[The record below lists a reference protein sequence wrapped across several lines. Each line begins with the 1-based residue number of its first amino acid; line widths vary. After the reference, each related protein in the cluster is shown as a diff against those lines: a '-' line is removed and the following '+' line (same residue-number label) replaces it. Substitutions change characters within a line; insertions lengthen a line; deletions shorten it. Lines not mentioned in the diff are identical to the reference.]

1 MRKVSAKN
9 KGFTLLELVISL
21 ALIAILIIPISNLVL
36 GSVKINKAGED
47 KQQAGLKLQEVIENI
62 KSVDL
67 PKDTG
72 EAGKVEVGNGVY
84 VVKDVDGAFSISD
97 SNDKDIKIEGT
108 IKKTVMSEGEEVSNI
123 IGDTEITG
131 AIYYDGASQKI
142 AISEYGSNKKLSD
155 AVENI
160 NTSITRSVKDMIL
173 KISKIKENENIKVT
187 WVDKNDGVIDGE
199 NPEYLK
205 RKANNSDNI
214 LLYLNNSE
222 TEKLDL
228 KLKSVEGKELNIY
241 LFKDDG
247 IASRDDI
254 SLLSLEENVNIISGL
269 TKENISNLVTYEVQL
284 SAIKKGKQLEST
296 NFTMVK

>member
-84 VVKDVDGAFSISD
+84 VIKNEDKTFSISD

-108 IKKTVMSEGEEVSNI
+108 IEEVEDGEVEKG
-123 IGDTEITG
+123 IGSKKVDG
-131 AIYYDGASQKI
+131 AIYYHGTSEKVGISSFAKEEKQIKDAVNEGGNSFINIEDSTLNIFMDKLGNIQVFNTDKKTDQFVGNTNNSIIICLDDKSKNKLNISVENEKDEKLTVYLYGKEGAS
-142 AISEYGSNKKLSD
+142 
-155 AVENI
+155 
-160 NTSITRSVKDMIL
+160 KDDLIL
-173 KISKIKENENIKVT
+173 KEFKGKINMISTMGEKSLQVMKKYKVEIK
-187 WVDKNDGVIDGE
+187 
-199 NPEYLK
+199 
-205 RKANNSDNI
+205 AM
-214 LLYLNNSE
+214 
-222 TEKLDL
+222 
-228 KLKSVEGKELNIY
+228 
-241 LFKDDG
+241 
-247 IASRDDI
+247 
-254 SLLSLEENVNIISGL
+254 
-269 TKENISNLVTYEVQL
+269 
-284 SAIKKGKQLEST
+284 KKGKQLEST
-296 NFTMVK
+296 SFTMIK

>member
-62 KSVDL
+62 KLVDL
-67 PKDTG
+67 PKNVD
-72 EAGKVEVGNGVY
+72 EKIEVGNGVY
-84 VVKDVDGAFSISD
+84 VVKDVGGAFSISD
-97 SNDKDIKIEGT
+97 SNNKDIKIEGT
-108 IKKTVMSEGEEVSNI
+108 IKKTVLSEGEEVSNS

-131 AIYYDGASQKI
+131 AIYYDGESKRV
-142 AISEYGSNKKLSD
+142 AISEYDSNKKLSE

-160 NTSITRSVKDMIL
+160 NTSVTRSVKDMIL
-173 KISKIKENENIKVT
+173 KISKLNNENIKVT
-187 WVDKNDGVIDGE
+187 CINKNGSE
-199 NPEYLK
+199 QFYEHLK
-205 RKANNSDNI
+205 TKAYNSDSI
-214 LLYLNNSE
+214 LLYLNNNE
-222 TEKLDL
+222 AEKLDL

-254 SLLSLEENVNIISGL
+254 SLLSLEGNVNIISGL
-269 TKENISNLVTYEVQL
+269 TKENISNLITYEVTL
-284 SAIKKGKQLEST
+284 SAIKGEKQLEST
-296 NFTMVK
+296 SFTMIK

>member
-72 EAGKVEVGNGVY
+72 EDKKIDVGNGVY
-84 VVKDVDGAFSISD
+84 VIKNKDGIFSISD

-108 IKKTVMSEGEEVSNI
+108 IKKTVLGEGEVVSNS
-123 IGDTEITG
+123 IGDTKITG

-142 AISEYGSNKKLSD
+142 AISEYDSNKKLSE

-160 NTSITRSVKDMIL
+160 NTSVMRSVKDMIL
-173 KISKIKENENIKVT
+173 KISKLNNENIKVT
-187 WVDKNDGVIDGE
+187 CIDKNGSE
-199 NPEYLK
+199 QFYEHLK
-205 RKANNSDNI
+205 TKDTNSDNI
-214 LLYLNNSE
+214 LLYLNDNESQ
-222 TEKLDL
+222 KLDL
-228 KLKSVEGKELNIY
+228 KLKSVDEKELNVY

-247 IASRDDI
+247 SAKKDDI
-254 SLLSLEENVNIISGL
+254 TLLSLEGNVNIVGGL
-269 TKENISNLVTYEVQL
+269 TRKNISNLVTYEVQL
-284 SAIKKGKQLEST
+284 SAMKKGKQLEST